1 MGRKSCYLALVL
13 AGAAA
18 AVLPTAASSEGPPV
32 ISAQDSSGSPTTHR
46 WSPATVTIATGGAVV
61 FQYQPGDPPQG
72 TSTHNVVFQS
82 PPSTPSC
89 TGVPQ
94 TSGSSRTAPW
104 SGSCTFTA
112 AGTYSFICTVHGAS
126 MSGAITVTPT
136 GTTSG
141 PGPGAATT
149 PGATTRP
156 PAGGVPDARGLR
168 AARSQTGT
176 SVNGSVTITHARS
189 SFSARLTAGGSLAKV
204 TDVGSVTKTGV
215 RAGLYRF
222 SVALGNRGKRALR
235 RRRSLSLRLRITVRA
250 RGGISTTL
258 ATSVKLRQR

>member
-18 AVLPTAASSEGPPV
+18 AVVPTVASSEGPPV

-82 PPSTPSC
+82 PPSPPNC

-94 TSGSSRTAPW
+94 TSGPSRPAPW
-104 SGSCTFTA
+104 SGSCTFA
-112 AGTYSFICTVHGAS
+112 APGTYSFICTVHGAS
-126 MSGAITVTPT
+126 MSGAVTVTPT
-136 GTTSG
+136 GTT
-141 PGPGAATT
+141 T
-149 PGATTRP
+149 
-156 PAGGVPDARGLR
+156 AGGLPDARGLH

-176 SVNGSVTITHARS
+176 SVNGSVTIIHAKS

-222 SVALGNRGKRALR
+222 SVALAKRGKRALR
-235 RRRSLSLRLRITVRA
+235 RKRSLLLRLRITVRA
-250 RGGISTTL
+250 HGGAATTL
-258 ATSVKLRQR
+258 ATSVKLRRR